1 MQKKTLDIP
10 KTEEEERKTMG
21 VSQRTEGFGLNG
33 TNQFGW
39 GIVQREVIGDKIKN
53 QNYNNEP

>member
-1 MQKKTLDIP
+1 
-10 KTEEEERKTMG
+10 MG